1 MNKLEDVFQE
11 VSKFTNG
18 EKVDNRMTQL
28 WDLFL
33 ETEEPSPERVVEVI
47 EANEES
53 LLERPW
59 SDIVRNKRVL
69 PKFTKAL
76 RESTDKEW
84 EDFKKEYEIKPLGK
98 ADRER
103 VVLDSSGL
111 VRNTGLIN
119 IIFPPFTYCSSY
131 PEHSKQE
138 TAPHLRFIRQLTGF
152 SIRRYSNNTYD
163 LGVISR
169 ILKK

>member
-1 MNKLEDVFQE
+1 MGKLEDTFQKI
-11 VSKFTNG
+11 SKFPNG
-18 EKVDNRMTQL
+18 EKVAKRMTQL
-28 WDLFL
+28 WELFL

-47 EANEES
+47 EANEEN

-59 SDIVRNKRVL
+59 ADIVRNKRVL

-84 EDFKKEYEIKPLGK
+84 EDFKKEHEINPLGK

-111 VRNTGLIN
+111 VRNTGFKEWVLGEKAN
-119 IIFPPFTYCSSY
+119 PVNKEGQT
-131 PEHSKQE
+131 
-138 TAPHLRFIRQLTGF
+138 LLTEI
-152 SIRRYSNNTYD
+152 IRRDSK
-163 LGVISR
+163 G
-169 ILKK
+169 KE